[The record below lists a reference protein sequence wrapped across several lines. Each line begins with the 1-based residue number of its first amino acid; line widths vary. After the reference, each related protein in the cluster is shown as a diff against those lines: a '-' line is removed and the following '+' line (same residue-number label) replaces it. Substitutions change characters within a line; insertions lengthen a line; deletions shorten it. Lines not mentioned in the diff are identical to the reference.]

1 MQNKLEEIGLTDQTV
16 NKIKAVFKNNQNI
29 EQVYLYG
36 SRATGKFKNG
46 SDIDLTI
53 KNSVLNFNDLLKIEL
68 QLDDLM
74 TPYMFDLSI
83 FENIDNPKLKKHIKE
98 YGIEFYRKQSK

>member
-1 MQNKLEEIGLTDQTV
+1 MQSKLDKAGLSDQTV
-16 NKIKAVFKNNQNI
+16 SKIKAVFKHNQGV

-53 KNSVLNFNDLLKIEL
+53 KNSTVSFDDLLKLEL

-83 FENIDNPKLKKHIKE
+83 FENIENPKLKEHIEK
-98 YGIEFYRKQSK
+98 YGVEFYTKRT

>member
-1 MQNKLEEIGLTDQTV
+1 MQNKLEKTGLTDQTV
-16 NKIKAVFKNNQNI
+16 SKIKAVFKHNQGI
-29 EQVYLYG
+29 EQVVLYG

-53 KNSVLNFNDLLKIEL
+53 KNSTVSFDDLLRVEL

-83 FENIDNPKLKKHIKE
+83 FENIENLKLKEHIEK
-98 YGIEFYRKQSK
+98 YGIEFYKK

>member
-1 MQNKLEEIGLTDQTV
+1 MQNKLEKTGLTVQTV
-16 NKIKAVFKNNQNI
+16 SKIKAVFKSNQGI
-29 EQVYLYG
+29 EQVVLYG

-53 KNSVLNFNDLLKIEL
+53 KNSTLSFDDLLRVEL

-83 FENIDNPKLKKHIKE
+83 FENIENPMLKEHIEK
-98 YGIEFYRKQSK
+98 YGIEFYKK